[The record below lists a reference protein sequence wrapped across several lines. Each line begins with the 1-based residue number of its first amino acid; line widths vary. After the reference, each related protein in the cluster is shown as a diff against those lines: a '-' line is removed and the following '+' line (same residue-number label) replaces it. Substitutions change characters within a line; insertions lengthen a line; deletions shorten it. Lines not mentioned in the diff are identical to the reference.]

1 MINIVTISTMV
12 WESSKESGVIVEL
25 SGTYESGSVEL
36 TFSDDML
43 FRTAATFPE
52 FSISPEDIANE
63 VARTTEYLRAT
74 GMCRAVTTLG
84 IDTTSIHRAGGE
96 AAVDYTWMD
105 CLNRRFGDAFPEV
118 HKI

>member
-1 MINIVTISTMV
+1 MITVVTISTMV
-12 WESSKESGVIVEL
+12 WETSKESGVIVEL
-25 SGTYESGSVEL
+25 LGNYEYGGIEL

-74 GMCRAVTTLG
+74 GMCRAVTILG
-84 IDTTSIHRAGGE
+84 INTTSIHRAGGE
-96 AAVDYTWMD
+96 TAAGYTWMD
-105 CLNRRFGDAFPEV
+105 CLKRSFGDPFPEV
-118 HKI
+118 KA